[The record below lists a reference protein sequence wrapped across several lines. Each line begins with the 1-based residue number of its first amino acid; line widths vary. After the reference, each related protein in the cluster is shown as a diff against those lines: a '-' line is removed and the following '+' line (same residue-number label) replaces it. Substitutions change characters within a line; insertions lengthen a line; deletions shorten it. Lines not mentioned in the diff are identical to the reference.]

1 MGVHFR
7 FCVFWRLY
15 FIWGKVFLRRTN
27 TEIKNVC
34 SFRHGPRGPRITP
47 GQNCQ
52 VDPAYRWNLVGSK
65 RYTQLKTI
73 EDERRAYELKMKPTW
88 DAEKAAAKEA
98 ANRASMLQ
106 LAAEAGVKVSADF

>member
-1 MGVHFR
+1 MSILISLF
-7 FCVFWRLY
+7 F
-15 FIWGKVFLRRTN
+15 
-27 TEIKNVC
+27 
-34 SFRHGPRGPRITP
+34 
-47 GQNCQ
+47 
-52 VDPAYRWNLVGSK
+52 

-106 LAAEAGVKVSADF
+106 LAAEAGVKVQMIFKAKPRRLKKGATIFFCP